1 MRLRRLELSD
11 APFMLEW
18 MHDSDVVEHMK
29 ADFASK
35 TIRDCQAFICS
46 AKEDQKNL
54 HQAITDDEDQYMGT
68 VSLKNI
74 HEKDGFAELGI
85 TVRRCA
91 MGKGYAQFGMQAM
104 LEKGFENLGL
114 RSVIW
119 CVARDNLRAN
129 RFYQKLGYEMT
140 TNIPKALQEAYEDW
154 TKLNWYEACNT
165 NNNQKQKKKRI
176 VILGGGGHA
185 RSVID
190 SIIGGEEFELAGYT
204 DRDVNCQSA
213 YRGCKNLGTEEALQ
227 EIFDS
232 GVKYAFICVGY
243 MGKGTIR
250 NHLYARLKEIGY
262 QLPAIADKTAVVAGD
277 AVIGE
282 GTFIGKGAV
291 VNANAS
297 VGKMCIVNT
306 SAVIEHDCIIGDFTH
321 VSVGSVICGE
331 SVIGEGSMI
340 GAGAVMIQGTTI
352 GNRCMIGA
360 GAVVVC
366 TVEDQKKV
374 IGNPGR
380 VSDWNP

>member
-1 MRLRRLELSD
+1 MRLRRLELGD
-11 APFMLEW
+11 ASFMLEW
-18 MHDSDVVEHMK
+18 MHDSDVVEYMK
-29 ADFASK
+29 ADFTSK
-35 TIRDCQAFICS
+35 TIRDCQAFIGS

-54 HQAITDDEDQYMGT
+54 HLAITDDEDQYMGT

-74 HEKDGFAELGI
+74 HEKEGFAEFGI
-85 TVRRCA
+85 TIRRCA
-91 MGKGYAQFGMQAM
+91 MGKGYAQFGMQVM
-104 LEKGFENLGL
+104 LEKGFEDLGL
-114 RSVIW
+114 KSIIW

-140 TNIPKALQEAYEDW
+140 TNIPKVLQEAYEDW
-154 TKLNWYEACNT
+154 TRLNWYKVCNY
-165 NNNQKQKKKRI
+165 NHKNHKKKRI

-190 SIIGGEEFELAGYT
+190 SIISGEEFELAGYT
-204 DRDVNCQSA
+204 DRDVNCKSA
-213 YRGCKNLGTEEALQ
+213 YRGCKNIGTEEALQ
-227 EIFDS
+227 DIFNS

-262 QLPAIADKTAVVAGD
+262 QLPVIIDRTAVVAGD

-282 GTFIGKGAV
+282 GTFVGKGAV

-297 VGKMCIVNT
+297 IGKMCIVN
-306 SAVIEHDCIIGDFTH
+306 SAAVIEHDCIIGDFTH
-321 VSVGSVICGE
+321 VSVGSVLCGE
-331 SVIGEGSMI
+331 CVIKEGSMI

-352 GNRCMIGA
+352 GSRCMIGA
-360 GAVVVC
+360 GAVVLHAVG
-366 TVEDQKKV
+366 DGKKV

-380 VSDWNP
+380 VTDWNP